1 MTMFDWKTVLT
12 ASVAELFC
20 SGLALAAPAQGLSCN
35 QRVAAVPCGALRAAA
50 GPSDGGAPHAA
61 AQAADA
67 YRDGGGNGIPETQT
81 RPRPSARS

>member
-1 MTMFDWKTVLT
+1 MTMFDWETVLT

-20 SGLALAAPAQGLSCN
+20 SGLALAAPAQGPSCN
-35 QRVAAVPCGALRAAA
+35 QRVAAA
-50 GPSDGGAPHAA
+50 GPDGGAPHAA

-81 RPRPSARS
+81 QPRPSARS

>member
-1 MTMFDWKTVLT
+1 MTMFDWETVLT

-20 SGLALAAPAQGLSCN
+20 SGLALAAPAQGPSCN
-35 QRVAAVPCGALRAAA
+35 QRVAAAPCGVSRAAA
-50 GPSDGGAPHAA
+50 GPDGGAPHAA

-81 RPRPSARS
+81 QPRPSARS